1 MRDISIDSLKGFT
14 MILVVVGH
22 VIQTSFLD
30 YNSHFLFR
38 YIYSFHMPLFIFLS
52 GYVVYKDDFVN
63 NRFLRRKAIQLIL
76 PYFTWMIISS
86 IILYLFKNGNFID
99 TLYGK
104 IIFPDNGLWF
114 LWILFFMHCGY
125 FLFRKNIVVLISL
138 FAALFIFSLITG
150 NVSNYFLYKTIPIY
164 FIYYMFGVLIKK
176 YLQTLLNSKNIR
188 IIGLLVLCLS
198 LFLVFPGN
206 RVHEILESMPSHIKE
221 IDKIFISIIGILSWF
236 LLFKSFTKFS
246 KIFLYI
252 GKTSLAIYILQ
263 SFCLM
268 LVSKYIQYISNSEY
282 YYFLLP
288 IIIFFIIAF
297 CIIIFKM
304 LSMNKYSSFLL
315 FGKTKTD
322 LNS

>member
-1 MRDISIDSLKGFT
+1 MRDISIDALKGFT

-22 VIQTSFLD
+22 IIQTSFLD
-30 YNSHFLFR
+30 YNSNFLFR

-63 NRFLRRKAIQLIL
+63 KRFLTRKAIQLIL

-86 IILYLFKNGNFID
+86 IIFCIFKNGNFID

-125 FLFRKNIVVLISL
+125 FLFRRNIVTLIFL
-138 FAALFIFSLITG
+138 FGVLFIFSFITSK
-150 NVSNYFLYKTIPIY
+150 VPNYFLYKTIPIY
-164 FIYYMFGVLIKK
+164 FIYYIFGVLLKK
-176 YLQTLLNSKNIR
+176 YLQIFLNSINIR

-206 RVHEILESMPSHIKE
+206 RVYEILELLPSYIKE
-221 IDKIFISIIGILSWF
+221 VDKIFISIIGIVSWF

-246 KIFLYI
+246 KIILYI

-268 LVSKYIQYISNSEY
+268 LVSKYIKYISNTEY
-282 YYFLLP
+282 YYFILP

-297 CIIIFKM
+297 CIIIFKI
-304 LSMNKYSSFLL
+304 LSMNKHLSFLL
-315 FGKTKTD
+315 FGKTNTD
-322 LNS
+322 